1 MASLIETLVNTLEKE
16 NDEYVKLF
24 EISKQKTPIIVKG
37 DIDALRDIVAKEQY
51 LADNIAALEHTRTE
65 TVKDIAVVL
74 NKDAD
79 TLTIRDIINLL
90 KEQDAIQQRLSE
102 VHGRIRT
109 TVQDMIAINNINKS
123 LIEDS
128 LEMAEFNINLINSFK
143 GVPEVNNYT
152 KNAYSVNSYV
162 EPPRFDAKN

>member
-90 KEQDAIQQRLSE
+90 KEQDAIQQRLMEESE
-102 VHGRIRT
+102 PQYRT
-109 TVQDMIAINNINKS
+109 
-123 LIEDS
+123 
-128 LEMAEFNINLINSFK
+128 
-143 GVPEVNNYT
+143 
-152 KNAYSVNSYV
+152 
-162 EPPRFDAKN
+162 